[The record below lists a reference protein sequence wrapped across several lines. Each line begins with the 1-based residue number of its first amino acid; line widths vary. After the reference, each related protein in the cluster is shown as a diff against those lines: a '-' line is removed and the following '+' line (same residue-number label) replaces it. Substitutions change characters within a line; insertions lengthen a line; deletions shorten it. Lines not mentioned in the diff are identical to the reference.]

1 MGIAVTPTLPL
12 RELQMAKLRMSPRLL
27 NEQVAEPGIQIGQFR
42 AHFLTTQP
50 NHTAFLESAASP
62 KKLSGG
68 SLPPEKAEIIRS
80 QVVVFEI

>member
-1 MGIAVTPTLPL
+1 
-12 RELQMAKLRMSPRLL
+12 MSPGSLK
-27 NEQVAEPGIQIGQFR
+27 EQVAETVIQLGQFR

-62 KKLSGG
+62 KKLRGG

-80 QVVVFEI
+80 QVVMLEI